1 MFVDQVNVHLRGGD
15 GGAGVASFHREKGK
29 PRGRPEGG
37 SGGNGGAV
45 FLVATPD
52 MPTLLTYRRNPHH
65 RAGSGTHGEGDM
77 QHGKRGADVTLPVPL
92 GTMVF
97 SEDGELIADLVEE
110 GQSIRVRDGG
120 NGGRGNHALASK
132 THRVPGFSEQ
142 GEYGEE
148 ATYRLE
154 LKLLADAAL
163 IGFPNAGKSTLIS
176 KVSAAKPKIADYP
189 FTTLQPNLGVVSVE
203 EHEFVMADIPGLI
216 EGAAEGKGLGHEF
229 LRHVERARVLVVLL
243 DPSLLQTEAIE
254 EQYQTLLGELEAHDS
269 ELLERPRLV
278 VLTKGDIETPPDLVE
293 MAEDL
298 GVDRVFPICSLTGD
312 GLDELMYAIA
322 EEVQDVRREVIDREG
337 FILHR
342 PAPAPFEVF
351 YQDGMWLVE
360 GKAARRA
367 VNLADLTDL
376 ESADVVADRLER
388 IGVNDALANAGAVSG
403 DEVMIGDI
411 VFVYEPETA
420 WIDEDDEDY

>member
-1 MFVDQVNVHLRGGD
+1 MFVDQIAVHLRGGD

-37 SGGNGGAV
+37 SGGDGGS
-45 FLVATPD
+45 LSLTATGD
-52 MPTLLTYRRNPHH
+52 MATLLKYRRNPHH
-65 RAGSGTHGEGDM
+65 RAGNGTHGEGDL
-77 QHGKRGADVTLPVPL
+77 QHGKRGEDLDLPVPL
-92 GTMVF
+92 GTMVY
-97 SEDGELIADLVEE
+97 SEDGELIADLVEA
-110 GQSIRVRDGG
+110 GQSVRLRDGG
-120 NGGRGNHALASK
+120 RGGRGNHALASK
-132 THRVPGFSEQ
+132 SHRVPGFSEQ

-148 ATYRLE
+148 ASFTLE

-189 FTTLQPNLGVVSVE
+189 FTTLQPNLGVVAAG

-254 EQYQTLLGELEAHDS
+254 EQYETLIGELGAHDS
-269 ELLERPRLV
+269 DLLERPRLV

-298 GVDRVFPICSLTGD
+298 GVEKVYPICSLTGD
-312 GLDELMYAIA
+312 GLEELMYAIA
-322 EEVQDVRREVIDREG
+322 EEVQDVRRIVTDREG
-337 FILHR
+337 YILHR

-351 YQDGMWLVE
+351 YQDGMWVVE

-367 VNLADLTDL
+367 VNLADLTNL
-376 ESADVVADRLER
+376 ESADVVAERLER
-388 IGVNDALANAGAVSG
+388 IGVNDALSTAGAISG
-403 DEVMIGDI
+403 DDVMIGDI
-411 VFVYEPETA
+411 VFVYEPETKWQEA
-420 WIDEDDEDY
+420 DDEVL